1 VFGSSTSGPNLFAEN
16 SDVIRERLVQRP
28 ARAGDCFESI
38 AHGWR
43 CIETENE
50 PNVLSLWNL
59 LTIDAPLLWG
69 QYWNTMDWLLIAMAS
84 AFAIVTAV
92 LCVVCSRSPKEKRH
106 ERLIVYHRD
115 GYEIEPAEVPEFNP
129 TWRNER
135 WGILSAAQ
143 PRHRNQ
149 KGGSRA

>member
-1 VFGSSTSGPNLFAEN
+1 MGGIGSVPKLKMSPTYYRYGTFLPSTP
-16 SDVIRERLVQRP
+16 
-28 ARAGDCFESI
+28 
-38 AHGWR
+38 
-43 CIETENE
+43 
-50 PNVLSLWNL
+50 
-59 LTIDAPLLWG
+59 PLLWG

-84 AFAIVTAV
+84 AFAIVTVV

-135 WGILSAAQ
+135 WGILSAPQ